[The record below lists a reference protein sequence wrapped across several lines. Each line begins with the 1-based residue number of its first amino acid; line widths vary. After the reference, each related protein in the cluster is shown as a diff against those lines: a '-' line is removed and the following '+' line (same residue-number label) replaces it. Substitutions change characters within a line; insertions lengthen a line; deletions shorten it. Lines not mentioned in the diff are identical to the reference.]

1 MTQAR
6 HRARFA
12 VLGRCAK
19 TRQRLAAGA
28 MLPAHPT
35 APLVELGLEPRNGWT
50 PRAAA
55 SPKRQG
61 EVRLSQ
67 NRLKARRAGKQ
78 RPASM
83 LGRKPSALTAA
94 EPPSPRQVV
103 RARSWHERSV
113 RRRSCSVREA
123 TDATWLECRR
133 QTPRHQKSRTTSAAA
148 AARKGSHRHAAK
160 QQARVE
166 AAGDVKR
173 AGSREVTAR

>member
-12 VLGRCAK
+12 ALGRCAK

-61 EVRLSQ
+61 EVRRSQ

-123 TDATWLECRR
+123 TDDISSGGSPKRQSPPCRKAASTSRSCRR
-133 QTPRHQKSRTTSAAA
+133 RE
-148 AARKGSHRHAAK
+148 ARGL
-160 QQARVE
+160 ARSYCSI
-166 AAGDVKR
+166 DD
-173 AGSREVTAR
+173 ARMA